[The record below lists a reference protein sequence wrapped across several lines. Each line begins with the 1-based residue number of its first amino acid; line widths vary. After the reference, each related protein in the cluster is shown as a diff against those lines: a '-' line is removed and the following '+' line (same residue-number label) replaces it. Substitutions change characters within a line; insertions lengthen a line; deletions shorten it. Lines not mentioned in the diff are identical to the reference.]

1 MSAPPASAAKTGTGL
16 SVQGLDDLDVRGKR
30 VLVRVDFNVP
40 VDAQNAITDDT
51 RIRAALPTLRAIL
64 ERGGKPVLL
73 THFGRPKGP
82 GDDTMRVT
90 HIGARLQELLG
101 SPVLKLDESIG
112 PKVEAAIAA
121 APMGTTVLCENV
133 RFHPG
138 ETKGDEALAQAFA
151 RLGDCFVGDAFGA
164 AHRDHSSV
172 SGVARLLPSAAG
184 YLMRAEVDAFAR
196 VLAQPKRPLI
206 AILGG
211 AKISDKLSVVDN
223 LLDRCDAVLIGGG
236 MAYTFLAAQGLEI
249 GKSLYEPDQLETCR
263 AALAKA
269 EANGVRLLLPI
280 DHIAADRFAADA
292 DAVEC
297 GPAVVAGRMALDI
310 GPKTRALFAKEIAGA
325 RTVVWNGPMG
335 VFEMERFR
343 AGTEA
348 IAKALAKSKAYSV
361 VGGGDSVAA
370 LHLLGLA
377 DEVDHV
383 STGGG
388 ASLELL
394 EGRVLPGVAALAGTP
409 AGNGGKASKR

>member
-1 MSAPPASAAKTGTGL
+1 
-16 SVQGLDDLDVRGKR
+16 

-40 VDAQNAITDDT
+40 VDDAGLITDDT

-64 ERGGKPVLL
+64 ARGGRPVLL

-82 GDDTMRVT
+82 DDDSMRVDQ
-90 HIGARLQELLG
+90 IGRRLQELLG
-101 SPVLKLDESIG
+101 EPVLKLDESTG
-112 PKVEAAIAA
+112 PAVEAAIEK
-121 APMGTTVLCENV
+121 APKGTTVLCENV
-133 RFHPG
+133 RFHAG
-138 ETKGDEALAQAFA
+138 ETKGDEALAKAFA

-184 YLMRAEVDAFAR
+184 YLMRSEVEAFAR
-196 VLAQPKRPLI
+196 ILTDPERPLV

-211 AKISDKLSVVDN
+211 AKISDKLSVVEN
-223 LLDRCDAVLIGGG
+223 LLDRCDALLVGGG

-249 GKSLYEPDQLETCR
+249 GKSLYEPTQLETCR

-269 EANGVRLLLPI
+269 KARGVRLLLPV
-280 DHIAADRFAADA
+280 DHVTADRFAADA
-292 DAVEC
+292 DVLVT
-297 GPAVVAGRMALDI
+297 GPGVPADRMALDI
-310 GPKTRALFAKEIAGA
+310 GPKSREQFAREIAKA
-325 RTVVWNGPMG
+325 KTVVWNGPMG

-348 IAKALAKSKAYSV
+348 LAKALAACKGYTV

-370 LHLLGLA
+370 IQLLGLA
-377 DEVDHV
+377 DQVDHV

-394 EGRVLPGVAALAGTP
+394 EGQVLPGIAALS
-409 AGNGGKASKR
+409 NEV

>member
-1 MSAPPASAAKTGTGL
+1 VPPAGLSAPRL
-16 SVQGLDDLDVRGKR
+16 EDLDVKGKR

-40 VDAQNAITDDT
+40 VDEHNVITDDT
-51 RIRAALPTLRAIL
+51 RIRAALPTIRAIL

-82 GDDTMRVT
+82 DDDSMRVT
-90 HIGARLQELLG
+90 HVGKRLQELLG
-101 SPVLKLDESIG
+101 GPVLKLDESIG
-112 PKVEAAIAA
+112 PKVEAAIAK
-121 APMGTTVLCENV
+121 APAGTTVLCENV
-133 RFHPG
+133 RFHAG
-138 ETKGDEALAQAFA
+138 ETKGDEALAKAFA

-184 YLMRAEVDAFAR
+184 YLMRAEVEAFAN
-196 VLAQPKRPLI
+196 VLVEPKRPLV

-223 LLDRCDAVLIGGG
+223 LLDRCDALLIGGG

-249 GKSLYEPDQLETCR
+249 GKSLYEAEQLETCR

-269 EANGVRLLLPI
+269 KAKGVKLLLPV
-280 DHIAADRFAADA
+280 DHVAADRFAADA

-297 GPAVVAGRMALDI
+297 GQVIPAGRMALDI
-310 GPKTRALFAKEIAGA
+310 GPKTRTLYAREIAA
-325 RTVVWNGPMG
+325 AKTVVWNGPMG

-343 AGTEA
+343 AGTKAVAE
-348 IAKALAKSKAYSV
+348 ALAKCKGYTV

-370 LHLLGLA
+370 IQMFGLA
-377 DEVDHV
+377 DQVDHV

-394 EGRVLPGVAALAGTP
+394 EGKVLPGVAAL
-409 AGNGGKASKR
+409 SKK